1 MQARATPVGRQVAGQ
16 VLEGAALQELITMV
30 AELVAHA
37 AGSVCEA
44 IANNYQLNAAVGN
57 MRAMSPLRSMAT

>member
-1 MQARATPVGRQVAGQ
+1 MQARATPVGQQVAGQ

-37 AGSVCEA
+37 AGSVCPVKVR
-44 IANNYQLNAAVGN
+44 QLQTTTN
-57 MRAMSPLRSMAT
+57 